1 VGNPTRESPVFLTGN
16 YHLTVARVKRALRGL
31 DCFLLVANSRGYNV
45 WCGAAGGHLTNHGV
59 VSVLK
64 TSGVEERVAHR
75 EVILPQLA
83 ATGVEA
89 KVISERAG
97 WKVIWGPVY
106 ARDIRAFVEGGLRKT
121 REMRDVRFP
130 WVQRVEMG
138 AAWAFPFSVVVV
150 PVTALWWREGVPLV
164 TVLIWL
170 ISFSAFLL
178 FPLYARWMR
187 PGRGSMGFSKYTVFF
202 DFSLFTVILWAA
214 FVACLAGYEILGGD
228 FHWAV
233 VLRAGFISLVI
244 VLLLSLDL
252 AGSTP
257 VYKSGLHGDRLLK
270 VVLDGGKCRGA
281 SFCERVCPRGCY
293 EMDWDRRLV
302 KIVAPGRCVRCGAC
316 IVQCPFDALYFESPE
331 GGVVPPAAVRK
342 FKLNLLGKRLVRA
355 EGRGRGSDPERE

>member
-1 VGNPTRESPVFLTGN
+1 
-16 YHLTVARVKRALRGL
+16 VARVKRALRGL

-45 WCGAAGGHLTNHGV
+45 WCGAAGGHFTNHSV

-64 TSGVEERVAHR
+64 TSGVEGQVAHR
-75 EVILPQLA
+75 EVVLPQLA

-106 ARDIRAFVEGGLRKT
+106 ARDIRAFVESGFRKA
-121 REMRDVRFP
+121 RGMRDVRFP
-130 WVQRVEMG
+130 WVQRVEM
-138 AAWAFPFSVVVV
+138 AVMWAFPFSIIA
-150 PVTALWWREGVPLV
+150 ALITLPWWREGVPLV

-170 ISFSAFLL
+170 ISFATFLF
-178 FPLYARWMR
+178 FPLYAKWVR
-187 PGRGSMGFSKYTVFF
+187 PGAGDMGFSKYTVIFE
-202 DFSLFTVILWAA
+202 FSRFTIILWAA
-214 FVACLAGYEILGGD
+214 FVACLVGYEILGGG

-257 VYKSGLHGDRLLK
+257 VFKSGLHGDRLLK

-281 SFCERVCPRGCY
+281 SFCEQVCPRGCY
-293 EMDWDRRLV
+293 EMDRDGRLV
-302 KIVAPGRCVRCGAC
+302 KIVAPERCVRCGAC

-331 GGVVPPAAVRK
+331 GDVVPPAAVRK
-342 FKLNLLGKRLVRA
+342 FKLNLLGERLVPA
-355 EGRGRGSDPERE
+355 EGRGGDSSTESD